1 MDKKLLSY
9 LFRQRQ
15 AGIRWLFVF
24 VFITTSSFQLQNYLA
39 VQSNSPGKQNFDVDW
54 QLDATVSGVQFYHSI
69 TGCNGKKVVFL
80 KFVNTNNYQVK
91 IAWKE
96 VFATQADQKVEGFL
110 GQKKLLLSP
119 GETSETD
126 CENARRKEC
135 LILPSQVSPTY
146 NADILKFD
154 YKEITVSKS

>member
-1 MDKKLLSY
+1 MDRKLPSY

-15 AGIRWLFVF
+15 TGIRWFFIILLF
-24 VFITTSSFQLQNYLA
+24 TASSFQLQNYLA
-39 VQSNSPGKQNFDVDW
+39 VQSNSPAKQNFDVDW

-80 KFVNTNNYQVK
+80 KFVNTNTYQVK

-96 VFATQADQKVEGFL
+96 VFATQADPKIEGYM
-110 GQKKLLLSP
+110 GQKKLLLPP

-126 CENARRKEC
+126 CANSRHKEC
-135 LILPSQVSPTY
+135 LILPSQVTPTY
-146 NADILKFD
+146 NADILKFE
-154 YKEITVSKS
+154 YKEITVSKA